1 MDSHDRLLAAFL
13 AGDVDPADAQ
23 QWDEHLLQCE
33 RCWRAVREDRTGRQA
48 AQELRRSAPPGLADR
63 VAFAVEMAAAAPA
76 AAQRQARPPARA
88 PGRGR
93 RGRRLRWLAG
103 AGAVAVGLVAT
114 LLVVMHPGG
123 RQAAGVPAAVAA
135 VARYAQVIPPPSGD
149 QHSEPAAPVQVG
161 RPVAVTAG
169 GQRIVLRTW
178 RLGGTEAVVAVSG
191 RPFPCPSAPGA
202 HPAGGWRGRCGW
214 GSWACTAS
222 TAGPRS
228 WWRRRSRRLSWPRWR
243 RGYRWTDG
251 SGGWAARPARSRPCQ
266 HRSGNAGAG

>member
-191 RPFPCPSAPGA
+191 RPFPMPERARGASGRGMAWSVRLGKLGLYCLNGRTSELVAAPV
-202 HPAGGWRGRCGW
+202 PA
-214 GSWACTAS
+214 AELA
-222 TAGPRS
+222 A
-228 WWRRRSRRLSWPRWR
+228 L
-243 RGYRWTDG
+243 
-251 SGGWAARPARSRPCQ
+251 AARLPLD
-266 HRSGNAGAG
+266 